1 MKIAVYQGERDLIK
15 ENRKLAEF
23 DLKGIPSMP
32 AGFPKVDINFLL
44 NADGILKIQA
54 IELRS
59 GVKQEV
65 DVKPTYGI
73 TDDQVEQMLLD
84 SITHAKDDVS
94 ARMLIEARTEEISE
108 TTGYVGSLKEALN
121 SGDKD
126 AIHKAIDELN
136 EFTRPFAERLMDVA
150 ISHAMK
156 GKSIEG
162 DKDTV
167 LKVLDTARYDSLMVK
182 LANGDKAGRWPVK
195 KSPYPLPG
203 ALLPFNRIVAYYGNM
218 YSKNMGVLGQYPPKI
233 MLAKL
238 QAEVK
243 TWEKADPN
251 TPVIPALHY
260 ICVTAQADA
269 GNLQVGFSNVQ
280 TEIPRLEKYLTM
292 PDVHLGI
299 DPEFSMK
306 EGSVPGKRIGTFD
319 AEDINFVT
327 KYLADLVVM
336 DMDGWGGPDLK
347 KGTYHYFIEQEPVQF
362 TGFKL
367 FYKNDIKNEP
377 HRMLTPKELLDLK
390 PAPIYI
396 QYQ

>member
-1 MKIAVYQGERDLIK
+1 MKNTLFASLFILGTLLFV
-15 ENRKLAEF
+15 ENASASKL
-23 DLKGIPSMP
+23 
-32 AGFPKVDINFLL
+32 
-44 NADGILKIQA
+44 
-54 IELRS
+54 
-59 GVKQEV
+59 
-65 DVKPTYGI
+65 T
-73 TDDQVEQMLLD
+73 
-84 SITHAKDDVS
+84 
-94 ARMLIEARTEEISE
+94 
-108 TTGYVGSLKEALN
+108 ALT
-121 SGDKD
+121 S
-126 AIHKAIDELN
+126 
-136 EFTRPFAERLMDVA
+136 
-150 ISHAMK
+150 
-156 GKSIEG
+156 
-162 DKDTV
+162 KDTV

-203 ALLPFNRIVAYYGNM
+203 ALLPFNRVVAYYGNM

-269 GNLQVGFSNVQ
+269 GSNGLHNLRMPFKQIDSVIRMAHSINAIVFLDLQVGFSNVQ

-319 AEDINFVT
+319 AEDINFIT
-327 KYLADLVVM
+327 KYLADLVKKNNLPPKIFIVHRFTKRMVTNYKNIKLRPEVQVVM